1 MWSKTHCR
9 GYKIAETLDLHNE
22 TRMAAR
28 FTTKQLLT
36 ISAVVPLAYAAFSIS
51 TISEVKQEKLVR
63 RQSLG
68 APNAAPRSSGILNHW
83 KSVATGSPIVQVQ
96 VASANEN

>member
-1 MWSKTHCR
+1 
-9 GYKIAETLDLHNE
+9 
-22 TRMAAR
+22 MAAR
-28 FTTKQLLT
+28 FSTKQMLA
-36 ISAVVPLAYAAFSIS
+36 ISSVVPLAYAAFSIS

-68 APNAAPRSSGILNHW
+68 APNAAPRSGGILTHW

-96 VASANEN
+96 VASAKED

>member
-1 MWSKTHCR
+1 
-9 GYKIAETLDLHNE
+9 
-22 TRMAAR
+22 MAAR
-28 FTTKQLLT
+28 FSTKQMLA
-36 ISAVVPLAYAAFSIS
+36 ISSVVPLAYVAFSVS

-68 APNAAPRSSGILNHW
+68 APNAAPRSAGILNHW